1 MEIKQLYDAL
11 VNVRTLHGAKLPI
24 GIQVN
29 EDEVFLLEKASVIFR
44 VDEQQNR
51 VAHILLLKPVAFRL
65 SGASGE
71 LPCAH
76 LDKMA
81 NELALVE
88 NSGPFYYTSAF
99 CPDCGVK
106 LNSAAPKKDITP
118 L

>member
-11 VNVRTLHGAKLPI
+11 MHVRTLHGNKLPV

-51 VAHILLLKPVAFRL
+51 VAHVLLLKPVAFRL
-65 SGASGE
+65 SGVTGE

-76 LDKMA
+76 IERDDFDISHESPL
-81 NELALVE
+81 
-88 NSGPFYYTSAF
+88 YYKSNF
-99 CPDCGVK
+99 CPDCGAK
-106 LNSAAPKKDITP
+106 LIQNPAQVYLNDSIN
-118 L
+118 

>member
-11 VNVRTLHGAKLPI
+11 MHVRTLHGNKLPV

-51 VAHILLLKPVAFRL
+51 VAHVLLLKPVAFRL
-65 SGASGE
+65 SGVTGE

-76 LDKMA
+76 INKRINVQTLS
-81 NELALVE
+81 E
-88 NSGPFYYTSAF
+88 PIIYTSAF
-99 CPDCGVK
+99 CPDCGAK
-106 LNSAAPKKDITP
+106 IAPP

>member
-11 VNVRTLHGAKLPI
+11 MHVRTLHGNKLPV

-51 VAHILLLKPVAFRL
+51 VAHVLLLKPVAFRL
-65 SGASGE
+65 SGVTGE

-76 LDKMA
+76 I
-81 NELALVE
+81 NR
-88 NSGPFYYTSAF
+88 NSKTGDPINYLSAF
-99 CPDCGVK
+99 CPDCGAK
-106 LNSAAPKKDITP
+106 LNPEPGQMRLDSKGTS
-118 L
+118 